1 MVGDST
7 RPLYFLI
14 LTSILNIILDL
25 FFVLVLQQGIAGV
38 AYATIIAQ
46 FISAGLTLLLLSR
59 SKDVFRLTWRDMKI
73 EWETLR
79 QIFAVGLPT
88 GIQSVITAF
97 SNVFVQSYINAFGS
111 ECMAGWSSYNKLNQ
125 FCMLPTQSL
134 SVAVTTFVSQNIGAG
149 REKRADRGT
158 AVTVGLSV
166 CVLSLIAALLYI
178 FAEPAVRLF
187 TKDAAVISFGVLFIH
202 TNTWLQPFGDLCH
215 VFAGALRGR
224 GDSRGPMIIM
234 LSTFVG
240 LRQLYLFLITRFVV
254 NTPVS
259 VGIGYPVGW
268 LTCCATM
275 AIYYRFRVK
284 RKVASITV

>member
-1 MVGDST
+1 M
-7 RPLYFLI
+7 I
-14 LTSILNIILDL
+14 
-25 FFVLVLQQGIAGV
+25 
-38 AYATIIAQ
+38 
-46 FISAGLTLLLLSR
+46 
-59 SKDVFRLTWRDMKI
+59 FRKK
-73 EWETLR
+73 R
-79 QIFAVGLPT
+79 QIFLLLALLLPLCFT
-88 GIQSVITAF
+88 SCD
-97 SNVFVQSYINAFGS
+97 S
-111 ECMAGWSSYNKLNQ
+111 
-125 FCMLPTQSL
+125 
-134 SVAVTTFVSQNIGAG
+134 SVAAG
-149 REKRADRGT
+149 RELSERPVIVLDAGHGGQDGGAVAKDGT
-158 AVTVGLSV
+158 LEKDLNL
-166 CVLSLIAALLYI
+166 CL
-178 FAEPAVRLF
+178 